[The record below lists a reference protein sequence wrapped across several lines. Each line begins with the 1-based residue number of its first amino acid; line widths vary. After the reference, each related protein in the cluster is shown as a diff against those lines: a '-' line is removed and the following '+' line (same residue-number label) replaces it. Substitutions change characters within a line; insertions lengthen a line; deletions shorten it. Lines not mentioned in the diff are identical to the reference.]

1 MNISF
6 RISNLTKIYEMGEEK
21 VVALDKV
28 SLEVPEGDYVAIMGP
43 SGSGK
48 STLLNIL
55 GCLDKPTSGN
65 YQIGGESV
73 EEMNDEDLSALRAK
87 SIGFIFQSYN
97 LIPYL
102 NVLENIS
109 LPASYEKE
117 SNLDDK
123 KARELAKIVGLG
135 DRTTHLPLQLSGG
148 QQQRVGIARSLAND
162 PAFVLADEPT
172 GNLDSKTTSEILELL
187 DEFNQRGKTVILVTH
202 EEEVAARACRIIR
215 MKDGQIVSDERS
227 REPGNHAFK
236 EQTSVNLDQESLNH
250 FKRAFKNLLKSALQ
264 SIVTHPLRS
273 LLTGLGVFI
282 GVVSVVWLL
291 AIGEGIADQAE
302 GEIMELGASNLII
315 SSKRPPEEERSS
327 KGAYFY
333 SYGLTENDYQK
344 ISQTVPHIS
353 ASYPTRELNNRTIFT
368 KAAKTRAELLGC
380 LPNYRSL
387 HNLVLTKGR
396 FISEED
402 NYDGAEVCVL
412 ASSLAK
418 TLFPFGD
425 SLGKPVNIGGN
436 LYTVIGEVAPRTN
449 LNDSG
454 GLGFKELFEDNVY
467 LPLATH
473 WSKIF
478 DYYYRG
484 YDGSN
489 LISKITLT
497 IDDQGKLL
505 SVAQMIRD
513 LLQNDHGIEDYQ
525 VTVPL
530 ELMEQAERAK
540 MTFVALMGL
549 VAGISLFVGGV
560 GIMNIMLATV
570 TERTREIGIRRAIGA
585 KQRDI
590 ILQFLAETIVL
601 TGMGGMVG
609 ILAGLLCEPAY
620 STILE
625 FMETLAPTLY
635 QSLPPS
641 MQGMEPV
648 LVPWSLPLVFGV
660 AVLTG
665 VIFGLYPARKASQMD
680 PVEALRH
687 AG

>member
-123 KARELAKIVGLG
+123 KARELATIVGLG

-227 REPGNHAFK
+227 REPENLTYK
-236 EQTSVNLDQESLNH
+236 EQTSVNLNQESSNH

-467 LPLATH
+467 LPLSTH

-648 LVPWSLPLVFGV
+648 LVPWSLPLIFGV